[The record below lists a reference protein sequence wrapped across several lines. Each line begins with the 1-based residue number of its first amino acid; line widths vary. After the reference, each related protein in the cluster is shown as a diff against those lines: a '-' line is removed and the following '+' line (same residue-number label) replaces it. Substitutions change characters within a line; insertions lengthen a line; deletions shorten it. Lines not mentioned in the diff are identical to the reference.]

1 MVAVKP
7 LMLGAA
13 MALIAGCTPAAPAM
27 KSVAVTQIVE
37 LPSLNAVR
45 DGIQE
50 ELLKSGFEA
59 DKTLKWTWETAQG
72 NPSTASQI
80 AKKFAG
86 DSPDV
91 IVAISTPSAQAVL
104 AAAPRIPV
112 VFSAVTDPIGAKL
125 VSNLAAPGGLVTGVS
140 DLSPVQKHL
149 DLIAKITPKAKRI
162 GVIYNAGEAN
172 SVTLVNLLKEA
183 AGKSQITIVEASVAN
198 TSGVASAAKS
208 LVGRVDAIYV
218 PTDSTVIS
226 ALESV
231 LQVGTQNQLPVYA
244 GDNES
249 VQRGAIATLSFNYR
263 EVGRQT
269 GQVVARI
276 LKGEQ
281 PGAIAVTTPAKL
293 ELTLNA
299 KAAAAMG
306 VKLPESL
313 LSQAAKVF
321 K

>member
-13 MALIAGCTPAAPAM
+13 MAIIAGCTPAAPAL

-37 LPSLNAVR
+37 HPSLNAVR
-45 DGIQE
+45 DGLQE
-50 ELLKSGFEA
+50 ELAKSGFEA
-59 DKTLKWTWETAQG
+59 DKTVKWTWETAQG

-86 DSPDV
+86 DNPDV
-91 IVAISTPSAQAVL
+91 IVAISTPSAQAAV
-104 AAAPRIPV
+104 AAAPNLPV

-125 VSNLAAPGGLVTGVS
+125 VSNLVQPGGMVTGVS

-149 DLIAKITPKAKRI
+149 ELIAKITPKAKRI

-183 AGKSQITIVEASVAN
+183 AAKGQMTIVEASVAN

-208 LVGRVDAIYV
+208 LVGRADAIYV
-218 PTDSTVIS
+218 PTDNTVIS

-231 LQVGTQNQLPVYA
+231 IQVGTQNQLPVYA

-269 GQVVARI
+269 AQVVARI
-276 LKGEQ
+276 LKGEK
-281 PGAIAVTTPAKL
+281 PGTIAVATPAKL

-306 VKLPESL
+306 VKLPAAL